1 MKRVNA
7 AISPSKRTEEEGLSL
22 VIDAQQKKLKPT
34 KQEAIKSL
42 VSLNVFKPLRRNS
55 EKMSRNN
62 KSSHH
67 ANYALN
73 RVITTL
79 ISNGP
84 PSDVRRPP
92 FQKPGLDSTDIAPLH
107 QGSTAPKNQ
116 KSPSLTRRRPSVE
129 RCPMCHISL

>member
-22 VIDAQQKKLKPT
+22 VIDAQQKKLKPA

-67 ANYALN
+67 ANYAL
-73 RVITTL
+73 
-79 ISNGP
+79 S
-84 PSDVRRPP
+84 
-92 FQKPGLDSTDIAPLH
+92 LDTSCIKMLH
-107 QGSTAPKNQ
+107 KC
-116 KSPSLTRRRPSVE
+116 SVYLLVFHKVF
-129 RCPMCHISL
+129 R